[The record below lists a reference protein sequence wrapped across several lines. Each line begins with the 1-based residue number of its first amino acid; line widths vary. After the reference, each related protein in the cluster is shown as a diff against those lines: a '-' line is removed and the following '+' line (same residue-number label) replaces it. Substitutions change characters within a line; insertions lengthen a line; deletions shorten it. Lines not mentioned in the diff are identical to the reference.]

1 MSYILEALK
10 KSQQE
15 RELGQVPTLEMG
27 PFAGVRRP
35 HRGNPWATAAL
46 GLAGLAVAIALY
58 AVLRQP
64 QTAAPA
70 PQETVA
76 TASPGVGQPPAP
88 TPPGGPAQALAQVGP
103 VVSALPMSPP
113 ILPPPAVPVVPVPG
127 VAQVLPNGA
136 DSRAGAAAGPLP
148 AAVAP
153 QFGGPAPGEGYPAHS
168 LPTGDPMV
176 GPGPKPDGME
186 TEEWSDDWMEM
197 DQEVGPAE
205 PGESIVSR
213 PSARRPP
220 RPVRQAPPTPKST
233 PIPQDLRDDVAA
245 FRDELQRE
253 RNGGKPKAP
262 VAGDPKKLRLTDD
275 LQARLPA
282 FIMTAQIY
290 DPDPTRRFV
299 VINSI
304 RYAVGETTREGLK
317 VEQVLSDGVVL
328 SFEGQRFF
336 RRR

>member
-64 QTAAPA
+64 QTVAPA
-70 PQETVA
+70 PQATVA
-76 TASPGVGQPPAP
+76 TASPDVGQPSAP

-103 VVSALPMSPP
+103 VAPPLPMSPP
-113 ILPPPAVPVVPVPG
+113 ILPPPAVPVVPAPG
-127 VAQVLPNGA
+127 VAQGWPNGA
-136 DSRAGAAAGPLP
+136 DPRAR

-153 QFGGPAPGEGYPAHS
+153 QFGGPAPDEGYPAHS
-168 LPTGDPMV
+168 LPMGDSMV
-176 GPGPKPDGME
+176 GPGPKPEGME

-213 PSARRPP
+213 PGPAPGARRPP
-220 RPVRQAPPTPKST
+220 RPVRQAPPPPKST
-233 PIPQDLRDDVAA
+233 PIPQDLRDEVAA

-253 RNGGKPKAP
+253 RSGGKPKAP

>member
-35 HRGNPWATAAL
+35 HRGNPWALAAL
-46 GLAGLAVAIALY
+46 GLAGLAVAIAIY
-58 AVLRQP
+58 ALLRQP
-64 QTAAPA
+64 QTTSPASQITAAPA
-70 PQETVA
+70 
-76 TASPGVGQPPAP
+76 SPAITQPPATNSSGHP
-88 TPPGGPAQALAQVGP
+88 TQALAQVGP
-103 VVSALPMSPP
+103 TAQPLPMPP
-113 ILPPPAVPVVPVPG
+113 LIPPPAVPVVPAPG

-136 DSRAGAAAGPLP
+136 DPRSGVPAGPWP
-148 AAVAP
+148 VAVTP
-153 QFGGPAPGEGYPAHS
+153 QVGSSVLAQGYSSPS
-168 LPTGDPMV
+168 LPLGDQVV
-176 GPGPKPDGME
+176 GAPHQSEGME

-205 PGESIVSR
+205 PGEPITTD
-213 PSARRPP
+213 PSPRRPP
-220 RPVRQAPPTPKST
+220 RSARQAPATPKST
-233 PIPQDLRDDVAA
+233 PIPQDLRDEVAA
-245 FRDELQRE
+245 FRDELRRE
-253 RNGGKPKAP
+253 RGGGKPKAP
-262 VAGDPKKLRLTDD
+262 AAGDPKKLRLPDD
-275 LQARLPA
+275 VQARLPA

-299 VINSI
+299 VINSL

>member
-35 HRGNPWATAAL
+35 HRGNPWALMAL
-46 GLAGLAVAIALY
+46 GLAGLAVAIALF

-64 QTAAPA
+64 QTTVPA
-70 PQETVA
+70 PQITAVP
-76 TASPGVGQPPAP
+76 ASPAVAQPPATNSPGDP
-88 TPPGGPAQALAQVGP
+88 TQALAQVGP
-103 VVSALPMSPP
+103 AAQQLPTPP
-113 ILPPPAVPVVPVPG
+113 LIPPPAVPVAPAPA
-127 VAQVLPNGA
+127 VAQALPNGA
-136 DSRAGAAAGPLP
+136 NPSAGAATGSWPVAM
-148 AAVAP
+148 AP
-153 QFGGPAPGEGYPAHS
+153 QGGSPVPAQGYSSPS
-168 LPTGDPMV
+168 LPVGDPMV
-176 GPGPKPDGME
+176 GAPHQSEGME

-205 PGESIVSR
+205 PGEPITID

-220 RPVRQAPPTPKST
+220 RSARQTPATPRST
-233 PIPQDLRDDVAA
+233 PIPQDLRDEVAA
-245 FRDELQRE
+245 FRDELRRE
-253 RNGGKPKAP
+253 RSGGKSKAP
-262 VAGDPKKLRLTDD
+262 VAGDPKKLRLPDD
-275 LQARLPA
+275 VQARLPA

-299 VINSI
+299 VINSL